1 MQKPWPVCVFLL
13 LLVLLAFGRT
23 IGHDF
28 VNYDDNKYVY
38 QNPHVT
44 GGVTVEGIAWA
55 LTARHA
61 SNWHPVTWLSHMLDC
76 QVYGL
81 WAGGHHLTNVL
92 LHAATAILLFLVLR
106 QMTGQH
112 WPSAFA
118 AALFAIHPLRVE
130 SVAWVAER
138 KDVLSGL
145 FFMLTL
151 MAYVRYAR
159 RPFSIAGY
167 LAVLGLFGLG
177 LMAKPMLV
185 TVPLV
190 LLLLDYWPLNRFVEG
205 AAPRNWRLV
214 VEKVPLL
221 LMSAASCMAT
231 LWAQSGAIAATD
243 HVAWP
248 WRMGNA
254 AVSYVTYLTQW
265 LWPVN
270 LAVLYPHPGDSLPI
284 WKIVAAIATLTAI
297 SVIAVAWRRSCP
309 YLLTG
314 WFWYLVVL
322 LPVIGLLQVGRQAM
336 ADRYTYLPQIGLC
349 IAVVWG
355 GRHMIVLLTLRA
367 KMALGDLTRSVRST
381 FGIASAIL
389 LTTMLGCTWCQVA
402 YWQDSETLWN
412 RALACTTQN
421 PVAHYNL
428 GVALAGLGRID
439 GAMAQYRKA
448 VDVKPTCAEARYNL
462 AVLLAG
468 RRRMDE
474 AIAEYEEVLHD
485 EPDFAEAHNN
495 LGVALVA
502 RGRVAEAIGHYQ
514 EALRIMPGFGEAH
527 NNQGNALAML
537 GRIDEAIVQY
547 EEVLKI
553 NPSNAEAHNN
563 LGAAMI
569 RQDRVDEA
577 VAHYRRALELKPD
590 YAEAHNNLA
599 VALQRQGDA
608 DAATGHYEKAIAVKP
623 DYAEAHNNLGAL
635 LGQQG
640 RMAEAVVQ
648 FQAALKYN
656 PHHAGARRNLAVAL
670 ESTGDIP
677 DAAELKKR

>member
-13 LLVLLAFGRT
+13 LIVVLAFWRT
-23 IGHDF
+23 IDCDF

-44 GGVTVEGIAWA
+44 GGVTAEGIAWA

-61 SNWHPVTWLSHMLDC
+61 SNWHPLTWLSHMLDC
-76 QVYGL
+76 QIHGL

-92 LHAATAILLFLVLR
+92 LHAAVAILLFLVLR
-106 QMTGQH
+106 QMSGEH

-130 SVAWVAER
+130 SVAWISER

-145 FFMLTL
+145 FFVLTL
-151 MAYVRYAR
+151 MAYVRYTR
-159 RPFSIAGY
+159 RPFSIARY
-167 LAVLGLFGLG
+167 LALLGLFSLG

-205 AAPRNWRLV
+205 SAPRNWRLV

-221 LMSAASCMAT
+221 LVSAASCMAT

-243 HVAWP
+243 HVACP

-254 AVSYVTYLTQW
+254 AVSYVAYLAQW
-265 LWPVN
+265 FWPAN
-270 LAVLYPHPGDSLPI
+270 LAVLYPHPGDSLAT
-284 WKIVAAIATLTAI
+284 WKIAAAVVVLIAI
-297 SVIAVAWRRSCP
+297 SASAIVWRRSCP
-309 YLLTG
+309 YLLVG
-314 WFWYLVVL
+314 WFWYLSML

-336 ADRYTYLPQIGLC
+336 ADRYTYLPQIGIC
-349 IAVVWG
+349 VAAVWG
-355 GRHMIVLLTLRA
+355 VRDLIVLLTLRE
-367 KMALGDLTRSVRST
+367 KSRGGGLRLSVRST
-381 FGIASAIL
+381 LGIASAIL
-389 LTTMLGCTWCQVA
+389 FAAMLGCTWRQTA

-412 RALACTTQN
+412 RAIACTARN

-428 GVALAGLGRID
+428 GVALTGLGHVD
-439 GAMAQYRKA
+439 KAMAQYRKA
-448 VDVKPTCAEARYNL
+448 IEIKPACVEARYNL

-468 RRRMDE
+468 HRQRDE
-474 AIAEYEEVLHD
+474 AIAEYEQVLRD

-502 RGRVAEAIGHYQ
+502 SGRPAEALGHYQ
-514 EALRIMPGFGEAH
+514 AAVRIMPDFVEAR
-527 NNQGNALAML
+527 NNLGNALVSL
-537 GRIDEAIVQY
+537 GRIDEAIAQY
-547 EEVLKI
+547 QEVLEI
-553 NPSNAEAHNN
+553 ESANAEACNN

-569 RQDRVDEA
+569 RQDRVDDA
-577 VAHYRRALELKPD
+577 ILHYRKALELKPD

-608 DAATGHYEKAIAVKP
+608 DAAIRHYEKAIAIKP
-623 DYAEAHNNLGAL
+623 DYAEAHNNLGRCW
-635 LGQQG
+635 GSRGESRRQW
-640 RMAEAVVQ
+640 
-648 FQAALKYN
+648 YN
-656 PHHAGARRNLAVAL
+656 SRRH
-670 ESTGDIP
+670 
-677 DAAELKKR
+677 